1 MGDRQSQKIKKAL
14 GGGKFSSAH
23 IKYTIG
29 HYTVMHFHS
38 DVNKSAPLL
47 TNATIALA
55 LGASAGSVLKS
66 QSAIFQENSEL

>member
-1 MGDRQSQKIKKAL
+1 
-14 GGGKFSSAH
+14 
-23 IKYTIG
+23 
-29 HYTVMHFHS
+29 MHFHS

>member
-1 MGDRQSQKIKKAL
+1 M
-14 GGGKFSSAH
+14 GKFSNAH

-29 HYTVMHFHS
+29 DYTVMHFHN

-47 TNATIALA
+47 TNAIIALA

-66 QSAIFQENSEL
+66 QSAIFQENSGL